1 MSDDENK
8 VSSMFDFIERKREE
22 EGKYKNWEIKR
33 ILNLLKQNVGEL
45 PEDPS
50 AVETDEEK
58 VAIAKIILLQYM
70 QEVVDYCDEQGL
82 SVEELAKEL
91 EEAGIMPGL
100 EREDEE
106 DE

>member
-1 MSDDENK
+1 
-8 VSSMFDFIERKREE
+8 MFDFIERKRKE

-33 ILNLLKQNVGEL
+33 ILNLLEQKAGEL

-50 AVETDEEK
+50 SAETEEEK
-58 VAIAKIILLQYM
+58 IAVAKIILLQYM

-91 EEAGIMPGL
+91 EEAGIMPSL
-100 EREDEE
+100 EKEEE
-106 DE
+106 DEDG